1 MVGAAAAHNRADA
14 GAVDSGYH
22 CGHPGRM
29 PEAEMTELPER
40 GMRLLLLG
48 MVLLVVIGGTV
59 DIALDAPESWWSV
72 HVIYELFLI
81 ALGLVGAV
89 WLWLAWFN
97 AERVNRH
104 LRLSLEARREE
115 RDAWRASAQRALEG
129 LGSAVAQ
136 QFTAW
141 SLTGAE
147 RDVALLLLK
156 GRSHKEIARD
166 TLRSERTVRQH
177 AVAVYQKAGLAG
189 RAELAA
195 FFLED
200 LMLPDR
206 RPPVT
211 PISD

>member
-1 MVGAAAAHNRADA
+1 M
-14 GAVDSGYH
+14 
-22 CGHPGRM
+22 
-29 PEAEMTELPER
+29 AEVPER

-48 MVLLVVIGGTV
+48 MVLLVVVGGTV
-59 DIALDAPESWWSV
+59 DIVLDAPDSWWSV
-72 HVIYELFLI
+72 HVVYELFLI
-81 ALGLVGAV
+81 AAGLVGAV

-97 AERVNRH
+97 AERVNRR

-115 RDAWRASAQRALEG
+115 RDAWRASARRALEG

-136 QFTAW
+136 QFTTW

-147 RDVALLLLK
+147 RDVALQLLK

-166 TLRSERTVRQH
+166 TQRSERTVRQH

-200 LMLPDR
+200 LMLPGA
-206 RPPVT
+206 RPPV
-211 PISD
+211 PPVSD